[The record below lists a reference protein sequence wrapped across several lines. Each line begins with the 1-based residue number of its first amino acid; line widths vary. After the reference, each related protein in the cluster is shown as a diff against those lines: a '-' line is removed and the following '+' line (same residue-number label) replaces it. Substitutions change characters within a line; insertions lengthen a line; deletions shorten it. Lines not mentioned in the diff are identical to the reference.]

1 MENFKV
7 AITTRNRPDE
17 LERVLIEVTKY
28 VNERDI
34 IIVDDASDIEYCRS
48 DYRFENRAGIP
59 RSKNKCLEIFMRT
72 NAGHLFLLDDDVW
85 PLIEN
90 AFKSYIESPYDHLCY
105 TFLPPNGTLPGHK
118 THVLGNGCMLYLS
131 RKCIDT
137 VGGLSVEF
145 GLGKY
150 EHSLYSRQV
159 HKSGLIPHPFIDVI
173 GSDKLWYCLDQEK
186 GHKRSFTEQEMTQL
200 LNSGRKHFYDSLKK
214 PFAFTNYID

>member
-1 MENFKV
+1 MDFKV
-7 AITTRNRPDE
+7 AITTRNRPNE

-34 IIVDDASDIEYCRS
+34 IIVDDASDIEYCKS
-48 DYRFENRAGIP
+48 DYRFETRAGIP
-59 RSKNKCLEIFMRT
+59 RAKNKCIEIFMRT
-72 NAGHLFLLDDDVW
+72 NSGNLFLLDDDTW
-85 PLIEN
+85 PLIED
-90 AFKSYIESPYDHLCY
+90 AFKKYIESPYDHLCY
-105 TFLPPNGTLPGHK
+105 TFLTPNGTLPRHK
-118 THVLGNGCMLYLS
+118 IHTLGNGCMMYMS
-131 RKCIDT
+131 RKCIET
-137 VGGLSVEF
+137 VGGFSTEF

-159 HKSGLIPHPFIDVI
+159 YKSGLIPHPFIDVI

-186 GHKRSFTEQEMTQL
+186 GHKRSFTEKEMSEL

>member
-7 AITTRNRPDE
+7 AITTRNRPNE

-48 DYRFENRAGIP
+48 DYRFETRAGIP
-59 RSKNKCLEIFMRT
+59 RAKNKCLELAMRSSAEHIF
-72 NAGHLFLLDDDVW
+72 LIDDDCY
-85 PLIEN
+85 PLCCD
-90 AFKSYIESPYDHLCY
+90 AFSKYIESPYDHLCY
-105 TFLPPNGTLPGHK
+105 TFLPISRKLPGHK
-118 THVLGNGCMLYLS
+118 THNLGNGCMLYLT

-137 VGGLSVEF
+137 VGGFSTQF

-186 GHKRSFTEQEMTQL
+186 GHKRSFTNQEMTNL

>member
-7 AITTRNRPDE
+7 AITTRNRPNE

-34 IIVDDASDIEYCRS
+34 IIVDDASDIEYCKS
-48 DYRFENRAGIP
+48 DYRFETRAGIP
-59 RSKNKCLEIFMRT
+59 RAKNKCISLFMET
-72 NAGHLFLLDDDVW
+72 NSEHLFLLDDDTM
-85 PLIEN
+85 PIHQD
-90 AFKSYIESPYDHLCY
+90 AFSRYIESPYDHLCY
-105 TFLPPNGTLPGHK
+105 TFLPDHGKLPDHK
-118 THVLGNGCMLYLS
+118 THSLGNGCMLYLS

-137 VGGLSVEF
+137 VGGFDVSF
-145 GLGKY
+145 GMGKY
-150 EHSLYSRQV
+150 EHSLYSRQA

-186 GHKRSFTEQEMTQL
+186 GHKRIFTNQEMTNL